1 MILKDFSVMLFSLS
15 YSISRVYKSS
25 GAPTRL
31 WSQWT
36 HRVENAVGLCRRL
49 IATFGSQRSILDY
62 FRRSWI
68 LIKVHSSTK
77 GKIFGPVNHLLCVQL
92 RAGRTKPQN
101 PRVCSTLFK
110 IINQTVPIFK
120 ISASVSWLCHEHGFR
135 PIVFLRPSFYFLAI
149 LIVQNF
155 KITGYNLPLLH
166 TARSI
171 EVTKRNTHSIH
182 RSGKCKFW

>member
-1 MILKDFSVMLFSLS
+1 MILKDFSTMLFSLS

-25 GAPTRL
+25 CAPTRL

-36 HRVENAVGLCRRL
+36 HRVKNAVGLCRRL

-62 FRRSWI
+62 SRCSWI

-92 RAGRTKPQN
+92 CAGRTKPQN
-101 PRVCSTLFK
+101 PRVCPTLIK
-110 IINQTVPIFK
+110 SVNQTVPIFK
-120 ISASVSWLCHEHGFR
+120 ISASASLLCHEHGFR
-135 PIVFLRPSFYFLAI
+135 GIASLIDCFYFLAI
-149 LIVQNF
+149 FIVKYF
-155 KITGYNLPLLH
+155 KITGQNWPFLH

-171 EVTKRNTHSIH
+171 EVTKRH
-182 RSGKCKFW
+182 RV